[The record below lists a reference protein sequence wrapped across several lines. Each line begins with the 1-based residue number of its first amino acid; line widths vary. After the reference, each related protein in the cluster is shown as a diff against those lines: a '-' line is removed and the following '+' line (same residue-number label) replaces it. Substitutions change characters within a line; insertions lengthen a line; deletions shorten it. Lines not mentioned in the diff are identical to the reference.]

1 MKKILT
7 LGAAALALAVSG
19 AAVAGKKTPA
29 GPLSD
34 PGGSITPPAAVA
46 DALYTA
52 LGGGTPAFFQ
62 AVANAPGAV
71 IDPVT
76 GNASITVDVGGES
89 FDITVDQDGNVVGAR
104 RRARAAS

>member
-7 LGAAALALAVSG
+7 LSAAALALVVSG

-34 PGGSITPPAAVA
+34 PGGSITPPSAVA
-46 DALYTA
+46 DALYMA

-62 AVANAPGAV
+62 AVASAPGAV
-71 IDPVT
+71 IDPIT
-76 GNASITVDVGGES
+76 GNASVSVSVGGETY
-89 FDITVDQDGNVVGAR
+89 DITVDPDGNVVGAR

>member
-1 MKKILT
+1 MKKMLT
-7 LGAAALALAVSG
+7 LSAAALALAVSG

-34 PGGSITPPAAVA
+34 PGGSITPPSAVA
-46 DALYTA
+46 DALYMA

-62 AVANAPGAV
+62 TVANAPGAV

-76 GNASITVDVGGES
+76 GNATVGVTVGGETY
-89 FDITVDQDGNVVGAR
+89 DITVDQDGNVVGAR

>member
-7 LGAAALALAVSG
+7 LSAAALALAVSG

-34 PGGSITPPAAVA
+34 PSGSITPPDSVA
-46 DALYTA
+46 NALYTA

-71 IDPVT
+71 IDPIT
-76 GNASITVDVGGES
+76 GNASISVDVGGETY
-89 FDITVDQDGNVVGAR
+89 DITVDPEGNVVGAR